1 MRLELKKFVW
11 DAKNRIL
18 RADISDLQLK
28 GLPRKLIIFNP
39 DTNKERVFDYIGVS
53 LSNEDEVEGWRYT
66 NFNPGNVKEN
76 IALWIIN
83 D

>member
-1 MRLELKKFVW
+1 MRIELKKFVW
-11 DAKNRIL
+11 DSKNRVL

-28 GLPRKLIIFNP
+28 GLPRKLIVFNP
-39 DTNKERVFDYIGVS
+39 DTNKERTFDYIGVS
-53 LSNEDEVEGWRYT
+53 LSDEDEVEGWRYT

-76 IALWIIN
+76 IALWINN

>member
-1 MRLELKKFVW
+1 MRIELKKFVW
-11 DAKNRIL
+11 DSKTRTL

-28 GLPRKLIIFNP
+28 GLPSKLTVFNA
-39 DTNKERVFDYIGVS
+39 DTNKERTFDYIGVS
-53 LSNEDEVEGWRYT
+53 VNDENEIEGWRYT

-76 IALWIIN
+76 IAMWIIN